1 MAKYKIIYYKII
13 GKEEY
18 NKIKD
23 SLPSHKI
30 ESPLTYNYWVGG
42 KTYKKEMVLEII
54 EPIYADHR
62 SQAIA
67 IVQEWINQGKINP
80 KATFRL
86 YENDKIKYTEADFT
100 REDT

>member
-1 MAKYKIIYYKII
+1 
-13 GKEEY
+13 
-18 NKIKD
+18 
-23 SLPSHKI
+23 
-30 ESPLTYNYWVGG
+30 
-42 KTYKKEMVLEII
+42 MVLEIT

-86 YENDKIKYTEADFT
+86 YENDRIKYTEADFT